1 MNGVLPPSLIS
12 PLLATSQQVLLHPR
26 RSLQVFHVRYLYFGL
41 TRDIRFL
48 NAHDDFDVRLIDNRD
63 LQLCFSPSI
72 DPPLSIDDT
81 SIAFPTRP
89 IAPPGAFNY
98 CPRRTP
104 ELRPLKHD
112 AFPYEPRSHP
122 APRRFGKPVSKTSG
136 AFFDLR
142 PDIAAI
148 PEEGKTAKS
157 GSATSDYHARGYDY
171 GRNFTLNICAPV
183 ADPIEDVVGLGKDE
197 WKNVSAYYTYKD
209 EVYSIGQTSL
219 DLQSHGRMLVLQY
232 TGGSPCGADKPK
244 ENNKTKREDSH
255 DSYKGFGGEK
265 LAEATDSDDEKKNK
279 PVRRKSATLS
289 FHCEPEQL
297 AGQIGVS
304 FVSTDPE
311 ECAYFFEIR
320 SAHACARA
328 EPHQPG
334 SVGPGSVFAI
344 IFAIAVLVYFGGGVF
359 YNRTVEHARGWRQL
373 PNYTLWA
380 GIWNFICD
388 VFYAALSLCA
398 RLLPGRRGYSH
409 LAGSPS
415 RSRNRE
421 DENRL
426 IDQLDEEWDD

>member
-1 MNGVLPPSLIS
+1 
-12 PLLATSQQVLLHPR
+12 
-26 RSLQVFHVRYLYFGL
+26 
-41 TRDIRFL
+41 
-48 NAHDDFDVRLIDNRD
+48 
-63 LQLCFSPSI
+63 
-72 DPPLSIDDT
+72 
-81 SIAFPTRP
+81 
-89 IAPPGAFNY
+89 
-98 CPRRTP
+98 
-104 ELRPLKHD
+104 
-112 AFPYEPRSHP
+112 
-122 APRRFGKPVSKTSG
+122 
-136 AFFDLR
+136 
-142 PDIAAI
+142 
-148 PEEGKTAKS
+148 
-157 GSATSDYHARGYDY
+157 
-171 GRNFTLNICAPV
+171 
-183 ADPIEDVVGLGKDE
+183 
-197 WKNVSAYYTYKD
+197 
-209 EVYSIGQTSL
+209 
-219 DLQSHGRMLVLQY
+219 MLVLQY

-244 ENNKTKREDSH
+244 DNNKTKREDSH
-255 DSYKGFGGEK
+255 DSYKGFAGEK
-265 LAEATDSDDEKKNK
+265 LAEATDSGDEKKNK

-388 VFYAALSLCA
+388 VFYAALSLCS

>member
-1 MNGVLPPSLIS
+1 MHFPTNRALTL
-12 PLLATSQQVLLHPR
+12 LLAASASVSFAAEEKPSTTP
-26 RSLQVFHVRYLYFGL
+26 
-41 TRDIRFL
+41 
-48 NAHDDFDVRLIDNRD
+48 
-63 LQLCFSPSI
+63 SP
-72 DPPLSIDDT
+72 
-81 SIAFPTRP
+81 
-89 IAPPGAFNY
+89 
-98 CPRRTP
+98 
-104 ELRPLKHD
+104 
-112 AFPYEPRSHP
+112 P
-122 APRRFGKPVSKTSG
+122 ACTAVSKTSG

-183 ADPIEDVVGLGKDE
+183 ADPVEHVVGLGKDE